1 MRIAS
6 NGNIGIGTNNPAS
19 ILDVVSATSI
29 ITIRDSANGNGKIY
43 FGNSGHGVG
52 RNAGI
57 STFTGGNDVV
67 LWTAGDG
74 SVGFCTGS
82 TTTER
87 LRIASNGN
95 IGIGTTNPSGKLD
108 IYDGFIYSNGNKQPF
123 SRTGTVS
130 NSYTVDFP
138 TLFNNT
144 DTTVHTCEIV
154 FQWHL
159 TGMSGSSIF
168 MYGISSGGTSINPT
182 EVGYKDCIFNAV
194 YAVSSGNVI
203 ARVVENIVSS
213 TTKIR
218 IVRHQG
224 GTGSIRSHYNCN
236 TIYCWANAGT
246 AENISTGWLNTGT
259 EQVPTIRLQTSRGD
273 TQFQGRWT
281 ATYYHV

>member
-1 MRIAS
+1 MLFGTNNTERLRIAS
-6 NGNIGIGTNNPAS
+6 NGNIGIGTNNPAG
-19 ILDVVSATSI
+19 L
-29 ITIRDSANGNGKIY
+29 
-43 FGNSGHGVG
+43 
-52 RNAGI
+52 
-57 STFTGGNDVV
+57 
-67 LWTAGDG
+67 
-74 SVGFCTGS
+74 
-82 TTTER
+82 
-87 LRIASNGN
+87 
-95 IGIGTTNPSGKLD
+95 LD
-108 IYDGFIYSNGNKQPF
+108 IYGFIYSSGHKQPF
-123 SRTGTVS
+123 SRNGTVN
-130 NSYTVDFP
+130 NSFTVDFP

-159 TGMSGSSIF
+159 TGVSGSSIF
-168 MYGISSGGTSINPT
+168 MYGISSGGTSNNPT
-182 EVGYKDCIFNAV
+182 EVGYKDCIFNAA
-194 YAVSSGNVI
+194 YAADSGNVI
-203 ARVVENIVSS
+203 ARVVEILISS

-224 GTGSIRSHYNCN
+224 GTITLRSHYNCN